1 MKFKIKVNET
11 TKHTDIC
18 SSVRWT
24 VNNEAYSVSDDNTIM
39 KWDPNSLEVNLIF
52 KIRVLNFLIWSNV
65 QPTWISCLVQEA

>member
-39 KWDPNSLEVNLIF
+39 KWDPNSLEV
-52 KIRVLNFLIWSNV
+52 KI
-65 QPTWISCLVQEA
+65 ISRLEFQTF